1 MRKSSWF
8 ALGASLAAA
17 LTTAGAQERAL
28 PDRLAPAT
36 RAALERLID
45 SARTGGVPSAPLY
58 DKVSEG
64 VLKGGDDER
73 ILRAVRTLARE
84 LSDARAV
91 FGASAELPLLS
102 AGASALHAG
111 VSPAELKRIAKPSGQ
126 APDVGT
132 LTTALVTL
140 VDLVAKRVPV
150 ALATSSIQSLVDRRA
165 SDRQFTELRSGVE
178 QDILAGRA
186 PDASVTARVK
196 LQSGTVP
203 P

>member
-1 MRKSSWF
+1 VRYLSI
-8 ALGASLAAA
+8 LVASTIVTSL
-17 LTTAGAQERAL
+17 GAQERPF
-28 PDRLAPAT
+28 PDRISPAT
-36 RAALERLID
+36 KATLDRLID
-45 SARTGGVPSAPLY
+45 SARVTGVPSAPLY

-64 VLKGGDDER
+64 VLKGADDDR
-73 ILRAVRTLARE
+73 ILRAVRALAHE

-91 FGASAELPLLS
+91 LGPTAELPLLS

-111 VSPAELKRIAKPSGQ
+111 VSQADLRRIAKPSGP
-126 APDVGT
+126 APDAAT

-150 ALATSSIQSLVDRRA
+150 GLATSSIQSLVDRRA

-196 LQSGTVP
+196 LPSGGP
-203 P
+203 PP

>member
-1 MRKSSWF
+1 ML
-8 ALGASLAAA
+8 ALAVVLNAGAAA
-17 LTTAGAQERAL
+17 AVAAQDRAL
-28 PDRLAPAT
+28 PERLTPT
-36 RAALERLID
+36 SRAALEHLID
-45 SARTGGVPSAPLY
+45 SARTAGIPAVPLY

-64 VLKGGDDER
+64 VLKGADDDR
-73 ILRAVRTLARE
+73 IVRAVRTLVRE

-91 FGASAELPLLS
+91 LGASAGLPLLS

-111 VSPAELKRIAKPSGQ
+111 VSQADLRRIAKPSGA
-126 APDVGT
+126 APDPGT

-186 PDASVTARVK
+186 PDASVSARIK
-196 LQSGTVP
+196 LQGVTP

>member
-1 MRKSSWF
+1 MRYLSI
-8 ALGASLAAA
+8 LVASTIVTSL
-17 LTTAGAQERAL
+17 GAQERPF
-28 PDRLAPAT
+28 PDRISPAT
-36 RAALERLID
+36 KATLDRLID
-45 SARTGGVPSAPLY
+45 SARVTGVPSAPLY

-64 VLKGGDDER
+64 VLKGADDDR
-73 ILRAVRTLARE
+73 ILRAVRALAHE

-91 FGASAELPLLS
+91 LGPTAELPLLS

-111 VSPAELKRIAKPSGQ
+111 VSQADLRRIAKPSGP
-126 APDVGT
+126 APDAAT

-150 ALATSSIQSLVDRRA
+150 GLATSSIQSLVDRRA

-196 LQSGTVP
+196 LPSGGP
-203 P
+203 PP

>member
-1 MRKSSWF
+1 MRHLLILAMLAF
-8 ALGASLAAA
+8 ASVAAA
-17 LTTAGAQERAL
+17 QDRAL
-28 PDRLAPAT
+28 PERLSPAT
-36 RAALERLID
+36 KTALTHLID
-45 SARTGGVPSAPLY
+45 SARTTGVPDAPLY

-64 VLKGGDDER
+64 VLKGADDER
-73 ILRAVRTLARE
+73 IVRAVRTLANE
-84 LSDARAV
+84 LSDARSV
-91 FGASAELPLLS
+91 LGANTGQSLLS

-111 VSPAELKRIAKPSGQ
+111 VSAADLRRIARPSGA
-126 APDVGT
+126 APDPGT

-150 ALATSSIQSLVDRRA
+150 GLATSSIQSLVARRA

-186 PDASVTARVK
+186 PDASITARVK
-196 LQSGTVP
+196 LQTATP

>member
-1 MRKSSWF
+1 M
-8 ALGASLAAA
+8 
-17 LTTAGAQERAL
+17 
-28 PDRLAPAT
+28 
-36 RAALERLID
+36 
-45 SARTGGVPSAPLY
+45 
-58 DKVSEG
+58 
-64 VLKGGDDER
+64 
-73 ILRAVRTLARE
+73 RTLVRE

-91 FGASAELPLLS
+91 LGASAGLPLLS

-111 VSPAELKRIAKPSGQ
+111 VSQADLRRIAKPSGA
-126 APDVGT
+126 APDPGT

-186 PDASVTARVK
+186 PDASVSARIK
-196 LQSGTVP
+196 LQGVTP

>member
-1 MRKSSWF
+1 MSKRSWVVVAMIF
-8 ALGASLAAA
+8 APSLLAA
-17 LTTAGAQERAL
+17 QDRSL
-28 PDRLAPAT
+28 PDKLAPAA
-36 RAALERLID
+36 RATLERLID
-45 SARTGGVPSAPLY
+45 SARTTGVPGAPLF

-64 VLKGGDDER
+64 VLKGGDDDR
-73 ILRAVRTLARE
+73 IIRAVRTLARE
-84 LSDARAV
+84 LSDARSV
-91 FGASAELPLLS
+91 LGSSVDLPLLS

-111 VSPAELKRIAKPSGQ
+111 VSLADLRRIARPSGA
-126 APDVGT
+126 APDPAT

-165 SDRQFTELRSGVE
+165 NDRQFSELRNGVE

-186 PDASVTARVK
+186 PDASVTARIK
-196 LQSGTVP
+196 LPGATP